1 MLASTIT
8 ATNVLAQICEKVGAD
23 WQDIIPVLQTDKR
36 IGLNAYLY
44 PGLGISG
51 GNLMRDLKTIQDIA
65 EKTKANVEPVD
76 SWISFSEEA
85 KNWCYKTLVSYV
97 LPQLSDPK
105 ISILGLTYKEN
116 TNSTK
121 NSPAFALMHKL
132 KGYRVSA
139 FDPVVK
145 KIPFPEVSVADSIS
159 KCTKDADVIVV
170 TSPWPEFQELE
181 DKLCDQ
187 EHQTRF
193 VIDPLG
199 FFDFH
204 RFNSIRHIEYFVLGR
219 HRCLHT

>member
-1 MLASTIT
+1 M
-8 ATNVLAQICEKVGAD
+8 
-23 WQDIIPVLQTDKR
+23 
-36 IGLNAYLY
+36 
-44 PGLGISG
+44 
-51 GNLMRDLKTIQDIA
+51 
-65 EKTKANVEPVD
+65 ANVEPVD
-76 SWISFSEEA
+76 SWISFSDEA
-85 KNWCYKTLVSYV
+85 KNWCYKTIERYV

-105 ISILGLTYKEN
+105 ISILGLTYKAN

-121 NSPAFALMHKL
+121 NSPAFALMQQL

-145 KIPFPEVSVADSIS
+145 KIPFPEVSVSDSLS

-170 TSPWPEFQELE
+170 TSPWPEFQGLE

-187 EHQTRF
+187 EHPTRF

-199 FFDFH
+199 FFDL
-204 RFNSIRHIEYFVLGR
+204 RRDESIRRFEHFVLGR